1 MDIAGLAVPVRLCRD
16 AFAPGVGFLVDLGSK
31 LVKESHIMIIC
42 SVLSFGCGNHQFF
55 YDLTSIRSSSNGGC
69 FFFIIHQMSS
79 FCSSN
84 WLYLD
89 QNLPHRI

>member
-55 YDLTSIRSSSNGGC
+55 YDLTGIRSSCNGLLLFLYSLDI
-69 FFFIIHQMSS
+69 FFLQ
-79 FCSSN
+79 
-84 WLYLD
+84 L
-89 QNLPHRI
+89 

>member
-55 YDLTSIRSSSNGGC
+55 YDLTSIRSSSNGAA
-69 FFFIIHQMSS
+69 S
-79 FCSSN
+79 FSLFTRCLLSAALTGSA
-84 WLYLD
+84 
-89 QNLPHRI
+89 